1 LKKVIIIESDSHLSS
16 LYELNLQLWLNC
28 KIKKFKEAKYATD
41 YILKSHDQVDL
52 IICKRQTGLER
63 TSLAIKSVIKS
74 KRIKTP
80 LIVLAEENIINAKE
94 CTINFSDIK
103 TLIQC
108 SANYLKITAQ
118 DMAKLK
124 VPEYYPIGSKNL
136 NFIKSLPCS
145 VFKKDSSGYKETFS
159 GKMDLEKLK
168 RLTELKV
175 DKLYIKSNQ
184 RLQFISMIT
193 QEYLD
198 KVLNTHKVA

>member
-1 LKKVIIIESDSHLSS
+1 MKKVIIIESDSHLSS

-28 KIKKFKEAKYATD
+28 RIKKFKEAKYATE
-41 YILKSHDQVDL
+41 YILKSHDQIDL

-63 TSLAIKSVIKS
+63 TSLAIKSVLKS
-74 KRIKTP
+74 KKIKTP
-80 LIVLAEENIINAKE
+80 LVVLGDENIINSKE

-108 SANYLKITAQ
+108 CASYLKITAQ

-124 VPEYYPIGSKNL
+124 VPEFYPIGSKNL
-136 NFIKSLPCS
+136 NFIKSLPCT
-145 VFKKDSSGYKETFS
+145 VFKKDETEYNEIFKE
-159 GKMDLEKLK
+159 KIDLEKLQQ
-168 RLTELKV
+168 LTESKI

-198 KVLNTHKVA
+198 KILNTHKVA